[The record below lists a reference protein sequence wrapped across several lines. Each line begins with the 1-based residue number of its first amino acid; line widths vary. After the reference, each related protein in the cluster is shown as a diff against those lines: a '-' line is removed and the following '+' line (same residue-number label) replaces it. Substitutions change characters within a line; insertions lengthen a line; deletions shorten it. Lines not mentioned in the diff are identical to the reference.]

1 MKSFLI
7 KELGRTLL
15 KDWRLVLGVLG
26 AVGVTALSLG
36 VFMGVWV
43 ACGDWGENRLI
54 VIFDPSASNEQIRSV
69 YRYAGQWE
77 AISEVFYIPPH
88 DPRFAQDG
96 IEPERAPAGYLRVT
110 VRQVSQTTEVQ
121 AALRDL
127 PGVAAVHSY
136 QKGALRALV
145 TSDDRA
151 RSGATVLQIGA
162 VIVALAAVGVFVRV
176 LAAAWRGELE
186 ILYLSGVAPGAVR
199 WSFFSVA
206 VLCSVVA
213 GVIAVG
219 VMILLREWDQLH
231 YWLPELSQPGVMGEV
246 SVWVLGLAV
255 LVGAGAG
262 LLGGWTVRLKP

>member
-15 KDWRLVLGVLG
+15 REWRLMLWVVGV
-26 AVGVTALSLG
+26 VGVTALSLV

-43 ACGDWGENRLI
+43 AGGNWGENRLI
-54 VIFDPSASNEQIRSV
+54 VLFDPGVSNEQIRSV
-69 YRYAGQWE
+69 YHYVGQWE

-110 VRQVSQTTEVQ
+110 VRQISETAEAQ

-127 PGVAAVHSY
+127 PGVAAVQSY

-145 TSDDRA
+145 TSDGAA
-151 RSGATVLQIGA
+151 RSVATALQISA
-162 VIVALAAVGVFVRV
+162 IIVALAVLGVFVRV
-176 LAAAWRGELE
+176 LAAVWRGELE
-186 ILYLSGVAPGAVR
+186 ILYLSGVAPAGVR
-199 WSFFSVA
+199 WSFFSIA

-219 VMILLREWDQLH
+219 VMILLRNWDRLH

-246 SVWVLGLAV
+246 SIWVLGLA
-255 LVGAGAG
+255 LFVGVVAG
-262 LLGGWTVRLKP
+262 LLGGWAVRLKP

>member
-15 KDWRLVLGVLG
+15 RDWRLMLWGVG
-26 AVGVTALSLG
+26 AVGITALSLV

-43 ACGDWGENRLI
+43 ASGNWGENRLI
-54 VIFDPSASNEQIRSV
+54 VLFDPGVSNEQIRSV
-69 YRYAGQWE
+69 YHQVGQWE
-77 AISEVFYIPPH
+77 VISEVFYIPPH

-110 VRQVSQTTEVQ
+110 VRQISETAEAQ

-145 TSDDRA
+145 TSDGGA
-151 RSGATVLQIGA
+151 RSVGIVSQIGA
-162 VIVALAAVGVFVRV
+162 VIVAIAALGLFVRIV
-176 LAAAWRGELE
+176 AAAWQGELE
-186 ILYLSGVAPGAVR
+186 ILYLSGVAIGSIR
-199 WSFFSVA
+199 WSFFSVT

-219 VMILLREWDQLH
+219 VMILFRDWDRLH